1 MIYKKILFILLFV
14 CFSSFSQVFKKYK
27 ITEDQMV
34 EDFCKNM
41 QMSFHDYKLL
51 NPKLDDSL
59 LIIGDNP
66 IIITSKSK
74 SQFQDFITH
83 KLKRKQ
89 TLEEISKLYNVSK
102 EVLISFNNYDNKKIK
117 KGIIIKIPISS
128 IINKNLNDIKNVKQ
142 YKVLENEGKWEVA
155 YNYGI
160 SIDQLDLINNIA
172 NKSIKGGDILIVPN
186 IDSDKINK
194 VDDNFAYYRVL
205 PKEDYYT
212 LEEKFNLS
220 EEALK
225 KLNPILISSKIV
237 DGMIIKLPKNISNN
251 QDLLK
256 LKYSNIYST
265 IDINTK
271 RSIALLL
278 PFGVD
283 NIDFDSIL
291 IAKNQLI
298 KDRLLNIS
306 IDFYLGVATAIDSLS
321 KLGLSVKLDVFD
333 TNQSTK
339 SDIYQIISSSS
350 SWDDYD
356 FVIGPLTKAAFDY
369 TSNLLINSPAYIVSP
384 LSKALD
390 RDNVINTITSD
401 SILSNRIISF
411 FKSDTINS
419 KKYIISDSDNLI
431 SSNKIKEKFKDAIQI
446 YSTINDKGIDTKS
459 LVLEDLDSTFVD
471 SKNIIFLQTKD
482 QGFVSNVTSI
492 LNSFVNDSIAI
503 TLTTTIPT
511 KAFSGNNIS
520 NYFLSNL
527 NFHYPSYNKPINYD
541 LNNLF
546 IKDFIQKYNY
556 VPNKYVLR
564 GFDLTLDLLLK
575 KSSNKLFLE
584 PASLLETYY
593 IENKFKFYPNKYNK
607 GLRNISTF
615 IIKYENLDLTIIE

>member
-1 MIYKKILFILLFV
+1 MIYKKIPFILLFV

-27 ITEDQMV
+27 ITEDQKV

-142 YKVLENEGKWEVA
+142 YKVLKNEGKWEVA

-220 EEALK
+220 KEALK

-265 IDINTK
+265 IDINTR

-333 TNQSTK
+333 TNQSSK
-339 SDIYQIISSSS
+339 SDIYQIISSS

-384 LSKALD
+384 LSKAVD

-584 PASLLETYY
+584 PGSLLETYY
-593 IENKFKFYPNKYNK
+593 IENKFKFHPNKYNK